1 MFTTRVCHINV
12 ALPDVTLRPVKGVM
26 EQRPRP
32 AIQLNQIAAIPIIL
46 EQVIN
51 ELDPRFPKVQSMM
64 LRVAKNKRDVNQAPS
79 TRYTSIFT
87 SGSVNE

>member
-64 LRVAKNKRDVNQAPS
+64 LRVAKNKEMLIRPRVPVTLPFLLRAQ
-79 TRYTSIFT
+79 
-87 SGSVNE
+87 